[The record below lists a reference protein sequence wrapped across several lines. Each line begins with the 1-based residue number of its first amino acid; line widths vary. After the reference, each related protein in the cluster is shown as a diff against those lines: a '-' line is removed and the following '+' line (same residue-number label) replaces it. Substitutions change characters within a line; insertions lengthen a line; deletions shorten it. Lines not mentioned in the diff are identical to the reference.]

1 MFKREHTF
9 YFQLYYSERK
19 TKLMRKTEIKRTTG
33 ETDISVVL
41 DIDGTGSSEINSGC
55 GFLDHMLTLFAKHG
69 HFDLKII
76 CKGDTHVD
84 YHHTVEDIGIT
95 LGKAFAGALG
105 DKKGICRYGGITL
118 PMDEALIL
126 SAIDI
131 SGRGECYYQL
141 DPPTEKVGD
150 FDTELCEEFFRAFAR
165 DAGITLHITKL
176 AGKNSHHIIE
186 GAFKAA
192 ARSLA
197 AAAAVNEKYIN
208 EIPST
213 KGVI

>member
-55 GFLDHMLTLFAKHG
+55 GFFDHMLTLFAKHG

-84 YHHTVEDIGIT
+84 YH
-95 LGKAFAGALG
+95 
-105 DKKGICRYGGITL
+105 
-118 PMDEALIL
+118 
-126 SAIDI
+126 
-131 SGRGECYYQL
+131 
-141 DPPTEKVGD
+141 
-150 FDTELCEEFFRAFAR
+150 
-165 DAGITLHITKL
+165 
-176 AGKNSHHIIE
+176 
-186 GAFKAA
+186 
-192 ARSLA
+192 
-197 AAAAVNEKYIN
+197 
-208 EIPST
+208 IPS
-213 KGVI
+213 KISELPWAKHLQGRLVIKKESADTAA